1 MTKEKLKPTRKKA
14 AKKAKKKTGGKK
26 VTKRGSK
33 KPADLRVPAKRS
45 SKASSK
51 GKASAKK
58 ASGAKR
64 KSIRGSAG
72 AKPSSRVS
80 DIKSGAWK
88 GFKYFFWRGSLAFLV
103 VFLGYVVY
111 LDITVR
117 RQFEGQKWALPAH
130 VYTRPM
136 ELYLGQ
142 SFDAGTVE
150 SELEELGYLKQGRAN
165 RVGTYQLD
173 SLELA
178 IYQRAFHFWD
188 EARPQQLIKVAI
200 REGRVANINLVN
212 SIGESTETEIVRLEP
227 RLFGSVSPMQH
238 EDRTLVR
245 LEDVPQPLI
254 DGLIAYEDRQFFS
267 HIGINFK
274 GLARVAVQALLNGRL
289 TGGGSSLTQQ
299 LIKNYYLSS
308 ERSLRRKIPEMIM
321 AMLLELRYS
330 KNEIL
335 QAYINEVNLGQ
346 AGNRAIHGF
355 GLASRYYY
363 GRPLNELELSEIAT
377 LIAINNAPSRYNPL
391 KRPERVLNKRDIVLT
406 AMLNDQKIDQHQF
419 EVAKTQ
425 PLRLSPVASR
435 AATLSYPSFLGYV
448 RNNLKDGYQQD
459 DLQSDGLQIH
469 TTLNPRIQANL
480 EKSVTSELNNIEK
493 QRKIEQGSLQA
504 AAVVIRTDNGE
515 VVAMVGDRNPGF
527 AGYNRALSAQR
538 PVGSLLKPFVFLT
551 ALESPENYSLATT
564 VKDLPITV
572 SQKGSP
578 DWSPRNYDGQAHGE
592 VMLID
597 ALASSYNLATVNVGM
612 EVGVDSVIKT
622 IQRVGHEKP
631 IRALPSMLLG
641 AVPMTVL
648 DVGRLYLS
656 LASGGFKTPVKSVR
670 SVLSS
675 EDKPL
680 ERYALDIEQVI
691 APEYTYLINYAM
703 QDVVRNGTGR
713 GVLRGFKY
721 DYGLAGKT
729 GTTNDYR
736 DSWFAGFSGNYLT
749 VVWVGRD
756 DNKPTGLTGATGA
769 ARVWA
774 RAMQTMPLQR
784 LELGYSEEVI
794 TQEVAY
800 SQDPVAEDCSL
811 TRRLPI
817 LVASLGGENIS
828 CADRMQYD
836 EGESDELRHFEPAD
850 EERPIERRRK
860 KKSFWQRLFG

>member
-1 MTKEKLKPTRKKA
+1 MTEEKSKPTRKKIN
-14 AKKAKKKTGGKK
+14 KKAKKKKQVSKK
-26 VTKRGSK
+26 ATKRGSK
-33 KPADLRVPAKRS
+33 KTADVRVPAKRTS
-45 SKASSK
+45 
-51 GKASAKK
+51 
-58 ASGAKR
+58 AKR
-64 KSIRGSAG
+64 KSVRGGVG
-72 AKPSSRVS
+72 AVS
-80 DIKSGAWK
+80 TKNVSGIKAGAWK
-88 GFKYFFWRGSLAFLV
+88 GFKSLFWRGSLAFFV
-103 VFLGYVVY
+103 VFLGYVAY
-111 LDITVR
+111 LDITLR

-142 SFDAGTVE
+142 NFDVDVVE
-150 SELEELGYLKQGRAN
+150 SELEELGYLKQTRAN

-178 IYQRAFHFWD
+178 IYQRAFRFWD
-188 EARPQQLIKVAI
+188 EARPQQLVKIAI
-200 REGRVANINLVN
+200 REGRIAKINLVN
-212 SIGESTETEIVRLEP
+212 SLGESAQTEIVRLEP

-274 GLARVAVQALLNGRL
+274 GLARVAVQALLSGRI

-299 LIKNYYLSS
+299 LVKNYYLNS
-308 ERSLRRKIPEMIM
+308 ERSLRRKIPEMMM

-377 LIAINNAPSRYNPL
+377 LVAINNAPSRYNPL
-391 KRPERVLNKRDIVLT
+391 RRPERVLNKRDVVLT
-406 AMLNDQKIDQHQF
+406 AMLNDQKIDQRQF
-419 EVAKTQ
+419 EVAKAQ

-448 RNNLKDGYQQD
+448 RSNLKDSYQQD

-469 TTLNPRIQANL
+469 TTLNPRIQAVL
-480 EKSVTSELNNIEK
+480 ENSVTAELVSIEQ
-493 QRKIEQGSLQA
+493 QRKLAKGSLQS

-515 VVAMVGDRNPGF
+515 VVAMVGDRNPSF

-551 ALESPENYSLATT
+551 ALESPEQYSLATT

-612 EVGVDSVIKT
+612 ELGVGSVINT
-622 IQRVGHEKP
+622 LRRVGHEKP

-670 SVLSS
+670 SVLSN
-675 EDKPL
+675 ENLPL
-680 ERYALDIEQVI
+680 ERYALNIEQVI
-691 APEYTYLINYAM
+691 TPEYTYLINYAM
-703 QDVVRNGTGR
+703 QDVIRKGTGR

-756 DNKPTGLTGATGA
+756 DNKPTGLTGAGGA
-769 ARVWA
+769 ARVWS
-774 RAMQTMPLQR
+774 RAMKSMPLQR
-784 LELGYSEEVI
+784 LELGYSEEII
-794 TQEVAY
+794 TQEITY
-800 SQDPVAEDCSL
+800 SKDPVAQDCSL
-811 TRRLPI
+811 TRHLPI
-817 LVASLGGENIS
+817 LLASLGGENFS

-836 EGESDELRHFEPAD
+836 EGEPDELRHFEPAD

-860 KKSFWQRLFG
+860 KKSLWQRLFG